1 MSLTGKT
8 PFKMYR
14 PLALNASGDGVAV
27 TTLSGNMTM
36 TALDEQLQVLDGG
49 GSSRNVTLPTADPEL
64 KGVFYII
71 SNAGSTNNLVVKDG
85 GSTIATLNPSEQG
98 IFAQTATAWKVCLT
112 TSSTASDIYS
122 NNGAFTGNN
131 THSGTETFSNAA
143 GVSTDVITERTGA
156 TGVTVDGVLLKDNAV
171 TASGGVTAN
180 LTGNVTGDVTGNV
193 TGNVTGSAGS
203 CTGNAATATTATTGN
218 SIAAASVYASV
229 EQTGTGG
236 EQIFAHGLGTTPAVI
251 WHAITEAPAALGGG
265 LDVAYGVMSSTEL
278 RFTVTSGIKF
288 RIWAIK

>member
-1 MSLTGKT
+1 MSMTGKT

-27 TTLSGNMTM
+27 TTLSGTFTM

-49 GSSRNVTLPTADPEL
+49 ASSRNVVLPAVEPDL

-71 SNAGSTNNLVVKDG
+71 SNAGSTNNLVIKDG
-85 GSTIATLNPSEQG
+85 GSTISTLNPSEQG
-98 IFAQTATAWKVCLT
+98 IYACTGSAWKVCLT

-131 THSGTETFSNAA
+131 THSGTETFSNVA
-143 GVSTDVITERTGA
+143 GVSTDTITERTSA
-156 TGVTVDGVLLKDNAV
+156 AGVTVDGVLLKDNAV

-180 LTGNVTGDVTGNV
+180 V
-193 TGNVTGSAGS
+193 TGNVTGSSGS
-203 CTGNAATATTATTGN
+203 CTGNAATATSASSVASAAVYS
-218 SIAAASVYASV
+218 SI
-229 EQTGTGG
+229 EQTGTGS
-236 EQIFAHGLGTTPAVI
+236 EQIFNHGLGSTPSHI
-251 WHAITEAPAALGGG
+251 WHSLTYAPNPTVGFT
-265 LDVAYGVMSSTEL
+265 VTYGTMSSTEL

-288 RIWAIK
+288 RVWAVK